1 MARKKHDPQAKAK
14 RQKMIAAVGGV
25 ILLGLLAF
33 QLPRTLKLLHPSS
46 ATASASQAAPAP
58 TIPAAT
64 PVGGATATSG
74 TAAATSADGVTDPGT
89 AISPQSG
96 QLLEFSRF
104 RSKDPFVQQLNL
116 DCATGQGG
124 DCSTGSG
131 TTSTGSGPGGSG
143 GSKGATGS
151 TGVTQPPGSGSPPA
165 KPTSALISVN
175 GAGET
180 VSVGAQFP
188 ASSPVFVLVSLKR
201 SSARIAIA
209 GGTLQGGGT
218 VTLKKGRPLTL
229 MNTADGTRYVLRL
242 VSVS

>member
-1 MARKKHDPQAKAK
+1 MAKKKHDPQAKAK

-33 QLPRTLKLLHPSS
+33 QLPRTLKLLHPSN

-58 TIPAAT
+58 ATPAAT
-64 PVGGATATSG
+64 PVGGPTAASG
-74 TAAATSADGVTDPGT
+74 TAAATSADGLTDPGT

-104 RSKDPFVQQLNL
+104 RSKDPFVQQLKL

-124 DCSTGSG
+124 DCSAGSG
-131 TTSTGSGPGGSG
+131 TTSTGSGSGGSG
-143 GSKGATGS
+143 GATGATGS
-151 TGVTQPPGSGSPPA
+151 SGVTKPPSSPPA

-201 SSARIAIA
+201 SSAKIAIA

>member
-1 MARKKHDPQAKAK
+1 MAKKKHDPQAKAN

-33 QLPRTLKLLHPSS
+33 QLPRTLKLLHPSN

-58 TIPAAT
+58 ATPAAT
-64 PVGGATATSG
+64 PVGGPTAASG
-74 TAAATSADGVTDPGT
+74 TAAATSADGLTDPGT

-104 RSKDPFVQQLNL
+104 RSKDPFVQQLKL

-124 DCSTGSG
+124 DCSAGSG
-131 TTSTGSGPGGSG
+131 TTSTGSGSGGSG
-143 GSKGATGS
+143 GATGATGS
-151 TGVTQPPGSGSPPA
+151 SGVTKPPSSRPA

-201 SSARIAIA
+201 SSAKIAIA

-242 VSVS
+242 VSVT

>member
-1 MARKKHDPQAKAK
+1 MAKKKHDPQAKAK

-33 QLPRTLKLLHPSS
+33 QLPRTLKLLHPSN

-58 TIPAAT
+58 TIPAAA
-64 PVGGATATSG
+64 PVGGAAATSG
-74 TAAATSADGVTDPGT
+74 TAAATSADGLTDPGT

-104 RSKDPFVQQLNL
+104 HSKDPFVQQLKL

-124 DCSTGSG
+124 DCSAGSG
-131 TTSTGSGPGGSG
+131 TTSTGSGSGGSG
-143 GSKGATGS
+143 GATGATGS
-151 TGVTQPPGSGSPPA
+151 GGAGVTQPPVSPPA

-175 GAGET
+175 GTSEAVG
-180 VSVGAQFP
+180 VGAQFP
-188 ASSPVFVLVSLKR
+188 ASSPVFVLVSLTR
-201 SSARIAIA
+201 SSAKVAIA

-218 VTLKKGRPLTL
+218 VKLKKGHPLTL

>member
-1 MARKKHDPQAKAK
+1 MAKKKHDPQAKAK

-33 QLPRTLKLLHPSS
+33 QLPRTLKLLHPSN

-58 TIPAAT
+58 ATPAAT
-64 PVGGATATSG
+64 PVGGPTAASG
-74 TAAATSADGVTDPGT
+74 TAAATSADGLTDPGT

-104 RSKDPFVQQLNL
+104 RSKDPFVQQLKL

-124 DCSTGSG
+124 DCSAGSG
-131 TTSTGSGPGGSG
+131 TTSTGSGSGGSG
-143 GSKGATGS
+143 GATGATGS
-151 TGVTQPPGSGSPPA
+151 SGVTKPPSSPPA

-180 VSVGAQFP
+180 VTVGAQFP

-201 SSARIAIA
+201 SSAKIAIA

-242 VSVS
+242 VSVT

>member
-1 MARKKHDPQAKAK
+1 MAKKKHDPQAKAK

-64 PVGGATATSG
+64 PVGGATAISG
-74 TAAATSADGVTDPGT
+74 TAAATSADGLTDPGT

-124 DCSTGSG
+124 DCSAGSG
-131 TTSTGSGPGGSG
+131 TTTTGSGPGGSG
-143 GSKGATGS
+143 GGTGATGS
-151 TGVTQPPGSGSPPA
+151 SGVTQPPGSPPA

-188 ASSPVFVLVSLKR
+188 ASSPVFVLVSLER

>member
-1 MARKKHDPQAKAK
+1 MAKKKHDPQAKAK

-74 TAAATSADGVTDPGT
+74 TAAATSADGLTDPGT

-124 DCSTGSG
+124 SCSSGSG
-131 TTSTGSGPGGSG
+131 STTTGSGPGGSG
-143 GSKGATGS
+143 GATGATGAS
-151 TGVTQPPGSGSPPA
+151 GVTQPPGSPPA

-201 SSARIAIA
+201 SSAKVAIA